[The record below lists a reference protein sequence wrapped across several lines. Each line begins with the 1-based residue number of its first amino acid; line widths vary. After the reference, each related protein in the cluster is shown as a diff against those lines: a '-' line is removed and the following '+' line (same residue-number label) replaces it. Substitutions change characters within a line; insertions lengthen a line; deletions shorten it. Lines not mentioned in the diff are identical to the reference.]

1 MGYEIPLFVNN
12 FFVEIKKDL
21 KKSIKYF
28 YAFSFSFKRRKSER
42 QRKSNCKAELEGIK
56 LEFAEDDKDLVLLP
70 AMEGDAL
77 EEVFPDLDGE
87 WGVNPNKKTILSTRI
102 NQFPDEYVYR

>member
-1 MGYEIPLFVNN
+1 M
-12 FFVEIKKDL
+12 
-21 KKSIKYF
+21 
-28 YAFSFSFKRRKSER
+28 
-42 QRKSNCKAELEGIK
+42 
-56 LEFAEDDKDLVLLP
+56 VLLP

-102 NQFPDEYVYR
+102 NQFPDEYVYRWMFSLIERNSWRFKDIIQKIV